1 MATEAENTAPKKPR
15 GRPRGSVNR
24 RSQMARDIV
33 ERLNCDPLEGL
44 LRIAKNKRLAIELRL
59 DAMKAAVPF
68 VHARLSTTFV
78 SGRVESNVSVR
89 HQLQAIMMD
98 PELSAAAQMLSLAFS
113 AQPAPNVIDVEPLA
127 LVEPEDED
135 AVPKS

>member
-1 MATEAENTAPKKPR
+1 
-15 GRPRGSVNR
+15 
-24 RSQMARDIV
+24 MARDIV